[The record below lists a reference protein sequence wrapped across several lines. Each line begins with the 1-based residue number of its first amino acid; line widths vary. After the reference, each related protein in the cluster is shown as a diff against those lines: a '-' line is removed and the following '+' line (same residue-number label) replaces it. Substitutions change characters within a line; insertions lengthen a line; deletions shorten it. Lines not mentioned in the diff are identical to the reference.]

1 MITSEVCQDV
11 RDWQEQRR
19 ERAWDQALFGWCES
33 TRIITEMAKL
43 PQYRD
48 RAVKDLGQIADG
60 VLANNLM
67 WSQLKKREAE

>member
-1 MITSEVCQDV
+1 
-11 RDWQEQRR
+11 
-19 ERAWDQALFGWCES
+19 LFGWCES